1 MDLRVNRGVHMLPL
15 VKLGGVSCC
24 GNYRVER
31 NILEEMKF
39 MWYLIK
45 KVILKLELNNQISN
59 IIETITEYSF
69 ILNSRVGNAQLKI
82 YIYQN
87 LFICRNNPTRGTDT
101 SFLRI
106 LDHTQ

>member
-82 YIYQN
+82 YIYIKIY
-87 LFICRNNPTRGTDT
+87 LFAATTQRGERTPH
-101 SFLRI
+101 F
-106 LDHTQ
+106 